1 MVSSCALLSSLSLYY
16 MLHLLVSSWFI
27 LLVLRLLC
35 LAINLSSLVVVLIS
49 FRCFSLLWCF
59 QSRDYLLYLFKA
71 SVFVS
76 SLMSHTMFFSAVSCL
91 CAEEFVL
98 YLIFFAAFWITCIAS
113 IKLSFCLWSLLQK
126 LEFGSTTYNPW
137 CQWLPVKLTFTQWVN
152 RICGCREDIS
162 PWNETTAVVKWF
174 TFSHFVCI
182 WIK

>member
-49 FRCFSLLWCF
+49 FRCVSLLWCF
-59 QSRDYLLYLFKA
+59 QSGDYLLYLFKA
-71 SVFVS
+71 SVFMS

-98 YLIFFAAFWITCIAS
+98 YLIFCCLLDYLHHLNKAFFLFIKSASEAWIWVYNLQPLMPVVTS
-113 IKLSFCLWSLLQK
+113 KTDVYSVSKQNLWLQR
-126 LEFGSTTYNPW
+126 GH
-137 CQWLPVKLTFTQWVN
+137 FTMEWDN
-152 RICGCREDIS
+152 CS
-162 PWNETTAVVKWF
+162 
-174 TFSHFVCI
+174 S
-182 WIK
+182 